1 MIKIGFDAKR
11 LLFNPTGLGNY
22 ARQWVGALSQISD
35 FEIQLYA
42 PKSGVFNAHSAQT
55 PTSLTGLSPKLT
67 SSLWRTFS
75 MGKQAQKEGCQ
86 IFHGLSNEI
95 PLGKITLPRVCTIHD
110 VIFKQFPQF
119 YGKIDRTIYDL
130 KTQYACKNSEAIV
143 VTSETTK
150 WELQKYYNA
159 DTRKIHV
166 IYQAIDPTF
175 TQLSWQPLIENPY
188 LIYYSSFNPRKNQ
201 IKLIQAFAQIANHIE
216 HNLVIAG
223 KGNGKRLIEQE
234 IIRLKLGNR
243 IQLIESPSNDELQ
256 ALLVNC
262 AGFVYPS
269 LQEGFGI
276 PLVEAATVGVPMAV
290 SDISIFRELTDNAA
304 HAYFDPEK
312 VESISQSLIQLCGI
326 DLATFTG
333 KEHYKHL
340 IEKTSAQTMTEQAS
354 KLYRSLI

>member
-22 ARQWVGALSQISD
+22 ARQWVGALSQIPD

-42 PKSGVFNAHSAQT
+42 PKPGVFNSISAHIPT
-55 PTSLTGLSPKLT
+55 PLYGLSPKLT
-67 SSLWRTFS
+67 SSFWRTFS

-95 PLGKITLPRVCTIHD
+95 PLGKITIPRVCTIHD
-110 VIFKQFPQF
+110 VIFKQYPQF
-119 YGKIDRTIYDL
+119 YSKIDRTIYDL
-130 KTQYACKNSEAIV
+130 KTQYACKYSEAIV

-150 WELQKYYNA
+150 LELQKYYNA
-159 DTRKIHV
+159 DVRKIHV
-166 IYQAIDPTF
+166 IYQAIDPTYA
-175 TQLSWQPLIENPY
+175 QLSWQPLDENPY
-188 LIYYSSFNPRKNQ
+188 LLYYSSFNPRKNQ
-201 IKLIQAFAQIANHIE
+201 IKLIQAFAQIANRVD

-234 IIRLKLGNR
+234 ILRLKLGNR
-243 IQLIESPSNDELQ
+243 IQLIESPSHDELQ
-256 ALLVNC
+256 LLLVNC

-276 PLVEAATVGVPMAV
+276 PLVEAATVGVPMTV
-290 SDISIFRELTDNAA
+290 SDIPIFRELTDNAA
-304 HAYFDPEK
+304 HVYFDPQK
-312 VESISQSLIQLCGI
+312 VESISQCLIQLCEI
-326 DLATFTG
+326 NLATFTG

-340 IEKTSAQTMTEQAS
+340 IEKTSAPKMVEQS
-354 KLYRSLI
+354 SVLYRSLI

>member
-22 ARQWVGALSQISD
+22 ARQWVGALSKIPD

-42 PKSGVFNAHSAQT
+42 PKPGMYNAYSAQT
-55 PTSLTGLSPKLT
+55 PTSLIGLSPKLI
-67 SSLWRTFS
+67 SSFWRTFS

-95 PLGKITLPRVCTIHD
+95 PIGKISIPRVCTIHD

-119 YGKIDRTIYDL
+119 YSHIDRTVYDL
-130 KTQYACKNSEAIV
+130 KTQYACKYSDAIV

-150 WELQKYYNA
+150 WELQKYYNTDA
-159 DTRKIHV
+159 HKIHV
-166 IYQAIDPTF
+166 VYQAIDPIF
-175 TQLSWQPLIENPY
+175 SELSWQPLTENPY
-188 LIYYSSFNPRKNQ
+188 LLYYSSFNPRKNQ
-201 IKLIQAFAQIANHIE
+201 IKLIQAFAQIANNIE

-223 KGNGKRLIEQE
+223 RGNGKRLIEQE
-234 IIRLKLGNR
+234 IVRLKLGNR
-243 IQLIESPSNDELQ
+243 IRLIESPSNDELQ
-256 ALLVNC
+256 LLLTNC

-276 PLVEAATVGVPMAV
+276 PLVEAATVGIPMAV
-290 SDISIFRELTDNAA
+290 SNISIFRELTDNAA

-312 VESISQSLIQLCGI
+312 VESISQSLIQLCAI
-326 DLATFTG
+326 NLATFTG

-340 IEKTSAQTMTEQAS
+340 IEITSAQTMTEQLS
-354 KLYRSLI
+354 ILYRSLI